1 MSNWKKNITIEVLGL
16 ERDLWDKLD
25 EPEQK
30 TYINAIL
37 HYAGFVICAF
47 LGAYTLLY
55 LISSSYLLALI
66 AGTILG
72 LILSSIVRF
81 SLIIL
86 RKSIFDVSK
95 SVKRKQVNP
104 LLNNGKQGDKFVAI
118 KPTNTLIT
126 TNNSTPIQPTQTTST
141 TSNRVSTFFKK
152 LSFLKF
158 PTWGGFKITSDSTIP
173 GFAMLIRVVILTNL
187 GLLIVLPLTCLLHF
201 SRVADLNTAKRE
213 ELKQRFILDARKS
226 LEKKANL
233 FNSNIEEIK
242 TQISKN
248 IGVYQVNGLMKQ
260 KQQELAKLNKD
271 LNGFN
276 IENEEDYQKQL
287 KLFNDQ
293 IEGKYFLI
301 STFYD
306 AVKFPFFIIV
316 LSGVFYLLF
325 TSHKMLFNIKK
336 SKLFIYPKESTKLY
350 KQIIEKEYNET
361 QAYLKKYLLDKYQ
374 YDATPF
380 MENSFWLNPPYCTEK
395 RKFFKKRTA
404 INKQAF
410 LDHFNAPKIPMTI
423 EN

>member
-16 ERDLWDKLD
+16 ERDLWDKLE

-47 LGAYTLLY
+47 FGSYTLLF

-66 AGTILG
+66 AGTILA

-95 SVKRKQVNP
+95 SVKRNQIKP
-104 LLNNGKQGDKFVAI
+104 LLNNGMQGEKFVAEKPII
-118 KPTNTLIT
+118 KT
-126 TNNSTPIQPTQTTST
+126 TSNNSTPSKQINKDKP
-141 TSNRVSTFFKK
+141 NLVANYFKK
-152 LSFLKF
+152 ISFLKT
-158 PTWGGFKITSDSTIP
+158 PQWGSFKITSDSTIP
-173 GFAMLIRVVILTNL
+173 GFTMLIRVVILTNL

-213 ELKQRFILDARKS
+213 ELKQRFVLDARKS

-233 FNSNIEEIK
+233 FNNNIEEIK

-248 IGVYQVNGLMKQ
+248 VGVYQVNGLMKQ

-271 LNGFN
+271 LYGFN

-301 STFYD
+301 STFYE

-316 LSGVFYLLF
+316 FSGVFYLLF
-325 TSHKMLFNIKK
+325 ISHKKLYNIKN

-350 KQIIEKEYNET
+350 KQLIEKEYNET

-395 RKFFKKRTA
+395 RKFFKKRIA

-410 LDHFNAPKIPMTI
+410 LEHFNAPKIPMTI

>member
-16 ERDLWDKLD
+16 ERDLWDKLE

-47 LGAYTLLY
+47 FGSYTLLF

-66 AGTILG
+66 AGTILA

-95 SVKRKQVNP
+95 SVKRNQIKP
-104 LLNNGKQGDKFVAI
+104 LLNNGMQGEKFVAE
-118 KPTNTLIT
+118 KPIIT
-126 TNNSTPIQPTQTTST
+126 TTSNNSTPSKQINKDKP
-141 TSNRVSTFFKK
+141 NLVAKYFKK
-152 LSFLKF
+152 ISFLKH
-158 PTWGGFKITSDSTIP
+158 PQWGSFKITSDSTIP
-173 GFAMLIRVVILTNL
+173 GFTMLIRVVILTNL

-213 ELKQRFILDARKS
+213 ELKQRFVLDARKS

-233 FNSNIEEIK
+233 FNNNIEEIK

-248 IGVYQVNGLMKQ
+248 VGVYQVNGLMKQ

-271 LNGFN
+271 LYGFN

-301 STFYD
+301 STFYE

-316 LSGVFYLLF
+316 FSGVFYLLF
-325 TSHKMLFNIKK
+325 ISHKKLYNIKN

-350 KQIIEKEYNET
+350 KQLIEKEYNET

-395 RKFFKKRTA
+395 RKFFKKRIA

-410 LDHFNAPKIPMTI
+410 LEHFNAPKIPMTI

>member
-1 MSNWKKNITIEVLGL
+1 MSNWKEYITIEILGL
-16 ERDLWDKLD
+16 ERDLWDKLE

-47 LGAYTLLY
+47 FGSYTLLF

-66 AGTILG
+66 AGTILA

-95 SVKRKQVNP
+95 SVKRNQVKP
-104 LLNNGKQGDKFVAI
+104 LLNNGMQGEKFVAE
-118 KPTNTLIT
+118 KPIIT
-126 TNNSTPIQPTQTTST
+126 TTSNNSTPSKQINKDKP
-141 TSNRVSTFFKK
+141 NLVANYFKK
-152 LSFLKF
+152 IIFLK
-158 PTWGGFKITSDSTIP
+158 PPQWGSFKITSDSTIP
-173 GFAMLIRVVILTNL
+173 GFTMLIRVVILTNL

-213 ELKQRFILDARKS
+213 ELKQRFVLDARKS

-233 FNSNIEEIK
+233 FNNNIEEIK

-248 IGVYQVNGLMKQ
+248 VGVYQVNGLMKQ

-271 LNGFN
+271 LYGFN

-301 STFYD
+301 STFYE

-316 LSGVFYLLF
+316 FSGVFYLLF
-325 TSHKMLFNIKK
+325 ISHKKLYNIKN

-350 KQIIEKEYNET
+350 KQLIEKEYNET

-395 RKFFKKRTA
+395 RKFFKKRIA

-410 LDHFNAPKIPMTI
+410 LEHFNAPKIPMTI

>member
-16 ERDLWDKLD
+16 ERDLWDKLE

-47 LGAYTLLY
+47 FGSYTLLF

-66 AGTILG
+66 AGTILA

-95 SVKRKQVNP
+95 SVKRNQVKP
-104 LLNNGKQGDKFVAI
+104 LLNNGMQGEKFVAE
-118 KPTNTLIT
+118 KPIIT
-126 TNNSTPIQPTQTTST
+126 TTSNNSTPSKQINKDKP
-141 TSNRVSTFFKK
+141 NLVANYFKK
-152 LSFLKF
+152 ISFLK
-158 PTWGGFKITSDSTIP
+158 PPQWGRFKITSDSTIP
-173 GFAMLIRVVILTNL
+173 GFTMLIRVVILTNL

-213 ELKQRFILDARKS
+213 ELKQRFVLDARKS

-233 FNSNIEEIK
+233 FNNNIEEIK

-248 IGVYQVNGLMKQ
+248 VGVYQVNGLMKQ

-271 LNGFN
+271 LYGFN

-301 STFYD
+301 STFYE

-316 LSGVFYLLF
+316 FSGVFYLLF
-325 TSHKMLFNIKK
+325 ISHKKLYNIKN

-350 KQIIEKEYNET
+350 KQLIEKEYNET

-395 RKFFKKRTA
+395 RKFFKKRIA

-410 LDHFNAPKIPMTI
+410 LEHFNAPKIPMTI

>member
-1 MSNWKKNITIEVLGL
+1 MSNWKEYITIELLGL
-16 ERDLWDKLD
+16 ERDLWDKLE

-47 LGAYTLLY
+47 LGAYTLLF

-95 SVKRKQVNP
+95 SVKRNQVKP
-104 LLNNGKQGDKFVAI
+104 LLNNGMQGEKFVAE
-118 KPTNTLIT
+118 KPIT
-126 TNNSTPIQPTQTTST
+126 TANTNNNSTPTKLITKDKLNSVK
-141 TSNRVSTFFKK
+141 NFFKK
-152 LSFLKF
+152 LSFLKL
-158 PTWGGFKITSDSTIP
+158 PKWGSFKITSDSKIP

-213 ELKQRFILDARKS
+213 ELKQRFILDARKG

-233 FNSNIEEIK
+233 FNNNIEEVK

-301 STFYD
+301 TTFYD

-325 TSHKMLFNIKK
+325 ISHKKLYNIKN
-336 SKLFIYPKESTKLY
+336 SKLFIYPKESSKLY
-350 KQIIEKEYNET
+350 KQLIEKEYNET

-395 RKFFKKRTA
+395 RRFFKKRIA
-404 INKQAF
+404 INKQVF
-410 LDHFNAPKIPMTI
+410 LDHFDAPKIPMTI